1 MSACLK
7 EAIALVGEYTITL
20 FSECLMSQLVSSF
33 KNDVKFYRG
42 DIALKHYQL

>member
-20 FSECLMSQLVSSF
+20 FSECLVSQLVSGF
-33 KNDVKFYRG
+33 KNDVKSYLA
-42 DIALKHYQL
+42 DIVLKHY